1 MDVGPGRDIVGT
13 KSCVNSM
20 CSYNVVSCTGELAEA
35 IRNNTD
41 IHFGL
46 YYSLFEFFH
55 PLYLEDHAN
64 GFKTQTYVTVGPLT
78 IGTVRVV
85 MCVNRK

>member
-13 KSCVNSM
+13 RSRVNSYVQLL
-20 CSYNVVSCTGELAEA
+20 CFILGELAEA

-64 GFKTQTYVTVGPLT
+64 GFKTQSYVTVGPLT
-78 IGTVRVV
+78 IVL
-85 MCVNRK
+85 

>member
-20 CSYNVVSCTGELAEA
+20 CSYYVVYISYTGELAEA

-64 GFKTQTYVTVGPLT
+64 GFKTQSYVTVGPST
-78 IGTVRVV
+78 IVP
-85 MCVNRK
+85 

>member
-1 MDVGPGRDIVGT
+1 M
-13 KSCVNSM
+13 SCVD
-20 CSYNVVSCTGELAEA
+20 CTCCYCVESCTGELAEA

-55 PLYLEDHAN
+55 PLFLEDRAN
-64 GFKTQTYVTVGPLT
+64 GFKTQTYVTVDAR
-78 IGTVRVV
+78 IGIL
-85 MCVNRK
+85 